1 MDEGQVRAAE
11 PQALARLIN
20 GALMDGAFW
29 IAAAPDDGE
38 RLEQALRALDL
49 LLDGCA
55 KAEALFGKRRTQ
67 RCMERLAWRLACP
80 APKPHAATALA
91 GSAAPSY
98 YSKIILV

>member
-55 KAEALFGKRRTQ
+55 NAEAIFGKRRTQ

-91 GSAAPSY
+91 GPAAPL
-98 YSKIILV
+98 IIQR